1 MSLFDELS
9 NNGAE
14 DTTINSDD
22 FGGFMVSKNIVEN
35 KLPIKYSFREES
47 SIKQCNGWTL
57 YSENDDEDYVADP
70 NNFVILGAVSMFN
83 ISQVMREI
91 FSAPY
96 GTDLCWL
103 YESGVHTGF
112 YDLAN
117 DCETTI
123 EEILNRK

>member
-1 MSLFDELS
+1 MSES
-9 NNGAE
+9 TN
-14 DTTINSDD
+14 INANE
-22 FGGFMVSKNIVEN
+22 FGGIVVSKNIAEN
-35 KLPIKYSFREES
+35 KLPIKYSYREES
-47 SIKQCNGWTL
+47 SIPECNGWTL
-57 YSENDDEDYVADP
+57 YSENDDQDYVEDP

-83 ISQVMREI
+83 ISEVMREI

-96 GTDLCWL
+96 ETDLCWL
-103 YESGVHTGF
+103 YENGVHTGF